1 MFLLY
6 RRVFCKSTSSKEVKD
21 LYSYASTTSTNQD
34 TSRYTQSTDLNHL
47 RRIEEWDA
55 SKYTDLKRDENI
67 DMNGYTESPYVDM
80 KNKQID
86 SKYID
91 MTGINNTDS
100 NTTSSSMYY
109 EVRL

>member
-6 RRVFCKSTSSKEVKD
+6 RRVFCKSASSKEGKD
-21 LYSYASTTSTNQD
+21 LYSYAAATSTNQD
-34 TSRYTQSTDLNHL
+34 TSRYTKSTDLHGK
-47 RRIEEWDA
+47 EECDEDT
-55 SKYTDLKRDENI
+55 SRYTDLKRDENI
-67 DMNGYTESPYVDM
+67 DMNGYTESLYVDM

-100 NTTSSSMYY
+100 NTTSSSIYA

>member
-6 RRVFCKSTSSKEVKD
+6 RRVFCKSTSSKEGKD
-21 LYSYASTTSTNQD
+21 LYSYAAATSTNQD
-34 TSRYTQSTDLNHL
+34 TSR
-47 RRIEEWDA
+47 
-55 SKYTDLKRDENI
+55 YTDLKRDENI
-67 DMNGYTESPYVDM
+67 DMNGYTESLYVDM

-100 NTTSSSMYY
+100 NTTSSSIYA